1 MCFNRFQA
9 QEYNFENQRVT
20 VRMAQIIIDYG
31 GFNGV
36 LVADVNWVV
45 DKKKGDTF
53 LLQLIRNTEFKSD
66 LDLKNN

>member
-1 MCFNRFQA
+1 M
-9 QEYNFENQRVT
+9 EV
-20 VRMAQIIIDYG
+20 
-31 GFNGV
+31 FNGV